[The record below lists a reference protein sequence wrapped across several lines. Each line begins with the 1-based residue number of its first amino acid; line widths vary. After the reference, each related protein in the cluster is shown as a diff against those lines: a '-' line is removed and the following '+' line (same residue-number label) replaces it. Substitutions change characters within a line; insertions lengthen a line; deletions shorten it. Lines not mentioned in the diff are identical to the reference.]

1 MPEGVCLIPFLL
13 PTQGKGTGDGGDRVD
28 TRSFPPSPD
37 LSRVKLEDAFDFHLL
52 PRQTGEVPRPTG
64 RRGSETAH
72 PLIPEHRHMKR
83 PPRRLPRGI
92 VRVHLHLVR
101 ILRQPDGDQAGRH
114 RLVQAAAD
122 GAGEIGLR
130 LALQRH
136 LPGDDIAV
144 LALQLAALDHVAP
157 GDRAVG
163 VDDARQSLFE
173 FGHGVLAA
181 CFSWKS

>member
-1 MPEGVCLIPFLL
+1 MREGYA
-13 PTQGKGTGDGGDRVD
+13 
-28 TRSFPPSPD
+28 SPND
-37 LSRVKLEDAFDFHLL
+37 FQYDAG
-52 PRQTGEVPRPTG
+52 P
-64 RRGSETAH
+64 A

-83 PPRRLPRGI
+83 PLRRLARGI
-92 VRVHLHLVR
+92 IRMHLHLVR
-101 ILRQPDGDQAGRH
+101 VLREPDGDQAGRH

-130 LALQRH
+130 LALQRP
-136 LPGDDIAV
+136 LPGDELAV

-173 FGHGVLAA
+173 FGHGVLSISDWRDARE
-181 CFSWKS
+181 FV